1 MNVAEVKW
9 RCDLQKW
16 GREGQVGSIHAEL
29 GIICSTNIGWEAACL
44 AALLQKKSSAERKA
58 DISQGCTRRIA
69 PYKTCGG
76 IWSCSSASVMS
87 WLEDSA
93 TQDTAIQWVSYLVKV
108 QGRA

>member
-44 AALLQKKSSAERKA
+44 AALLQKKAALRGRQTSRRAA
-58 DISQGCTRRIA
+58 QGGLHPTKHVEGFGPA
-69 PYKTCGG
+69 
-76 IWSCSSASVMS
+76 A
-87 WLEDSA
+87 
-93 TQDTAIQWVSYLVKV
+93 QHQ
-108 QGRA
+108 